1 MKGKISK
8 YLSFRGYGFIS
19 VEEMEKDIFFHM
31 SKYPATELPS
41 QGQCLEFTVEE
52 TPKGKEAVNIKI
64 VREGSE
70 KVEETVEAVLA
81 GKVEDM
87 PPMVPQASV
96 NDLDELN
103 GIGPK
108 YRKLLEKAEVQS
120 RQEMSGYSPEVLLAN
135 LLSVNEKEQ
144 ITKRSPTLTQV
155 NEWISLAN
163 IILD

>member
-8 YLSFRGYGFIS
+8 YLSYRGYGFIS

-31 SKYPATELPS
+31 SKYPATELPI
-41 QGQCLEFTVEE
+41 QGQLLEFTVEE

-70 KVEETVEAVLA
+70 KVEEIVAEPAE
-81 GKVEDM
+81 KVEVV
-87 PPMVPQASV
+87 PSEVPQSSV

-108 YRKLLEKAEVQS
+108 YRKLLEKAKVQS

-144 ITKRSPTLTQV
+144 ITKRPPTLTQV
-155 NEWISLAN
+155 NDWISLAN
-163 IILD
+163 ITLN

>member
-8 YLSFRGYGFIS
+8 YLSYRGYGFIS

-31 SKYPATELPS
+31 SKYPATELPI
-41 QGQCLEFTVEE
+41 QGKWVEFTVEE

-64 VREGSE
+64 VHEGSE
-70 KVEETVEAVLA
+70 KVEETVDAVSA
-81 GKVEDM
+81 EKVEIA
-87 PPMVPQASV
+87 PSVVPQTSV

-108 YRKLLEKAEVQS
+108 YRRLLEKAKVQS
-120 RQEMSGYSPEVLLAN
+120 RQDMSGYAPEVLLAN

-144 ITKRSPTLTQV
+144 ITKRPPTLTQV

-163 IILD
+163 ISVD

>member
-8 YLSFRGYGFIS
+8 YLSYRGYGFIS

-31 SKYPATELPS
+31 SKYPATELPI
-41 QGQCLEFTVEE
+41 QGKWVEFTVEE

-70 KVEETVEAVLA
+70 KVEEIVAVPA
-81 GKVEDM
+81 EKVEVV
-87 PPMVPQASV
+87 PSVVPQASV
-96 NDLDELN
+96 NDLAELN

-108 YRKLLEKAEVQS
+108 YRQLLEKAEVQS
-120 RQEMSGYSPEVLLAN
+120 RHEMSGYAPEVLLAN

-144 ITKRSPTLTQV
+144 ITKRPPTLTQV

-163 IILD
+163 ISVD

>member
-8 YLSFRGYGFIS
+8 YLSYRGYGFIS

-31 SKYPATELPS
+31 SKYPATELPI
-41 QGQCLEFTVEE
+41 QGQLLEFTVEE

-70 KVEETVEAVLA
+70 KVDEKVAEPAE
-81 GKVEDM
+81 KVEVV
-87 PPMVPQASV
+87 PPVVPQSSV

-108 YRKLLEKAEVQS
+108 YRKLLEKAKVQS

-144 ITKRSPTLTQV
+144 ITKRPPTLTQV
-155 NEWISLAN
+155 NDWISLAN
-163 IILD
+163 ITLN